1 MDYEVKLDSFEGP
14 LDLLLHLIKKN
25 EVDIV
30 DIPISLITQQYLESI
45 DMMHMLDLDVA
56 GEFIL
61 MAATL
66 MHIKSKMLLPPD
78 ETEEGEEEEGDPRE
92 ELVRRLLEYRKYKEA
107 ARELDGKERLGRD
120 SFLRGFFEDMEDDGE
135 EEIPEIGLFDLV
147 EALKEVLKE
156 VSRARV
162 HEVYLEP
169 LSVQEKMLLLRKRL
183 QREGTVTFRAL
194 FENDATR
201 GDVIATFLGLLELI
215 KEKTV
220 SVFQGETFGVIRIMA
235 KETLH

>member
-1 MDYEVKLDSFEGP
+1 
-14 LDLLLHLIKKN
+14 
-25 EVDIV
+25 
-30 DIPISLITQQYLESI
+30 
-45 DMMHMLDLDVA
+45 
-56 GEFIL
+56 
-61 MAATL
+61 
-66 MHIKSKMLLPPD
+66 
-78 ETEEGEEEEGDPRE
+78 
-92 ELVRRLLEYRKYKEA
+92 
-107 ARELDGKERLGRD
+107 LDGKERLGRD

-156 VSRARV
+156 VSRTRV

-183 QREGTVTFRAL
+183 QKEGTVTFRAL